1 MKSKI
6 ALAVLVLIGS
16 IVIAFLLS
24 SLIESIA
31 ISIATV
37 LLIHSSFILAF
48 LIDNKR
54 KI

>member
-16 IVIAFLLS
+16 LVIAFLLS
-24 SLIESIA
+24 FLIENIA

-48 LIDNKR
+48 LFDNKR